1 LKIKLPLWIVLLLA
15 LTGVLALSGC
25 GRKPLLYDV
34 KFSHDHITPNADGDT
49 DITEI
54 QYALGR
60 SAELSI
66 YLIGPDGTHHYFRNQ
81 EPRAPRKD
89 YQVYFGGVIND
100 RMLPNGAYTWVV
112 EAVAAD
118 GERMEKR
125 GQLALSEADTV
136 FPEIATFTVS
146 PPLFTPNRDG
156 IDDRVTMNLHVD
168 KNVESLQVY
177 LQGEDGVRYPVEEK
191 PGLRKQNEKGVH
203 TYDYDA
209 GVDRGAAPPPD
220 GTYIIYAEA
229 WDKVGQRDVV
239 TRLLTIKGGGVPKA
253 EILKATVDWST
264 ETVLVGDTLCFTVT
278 VNNYGPVP
286 IRTSGPPPGALYE
299 GDQNF
304 NTLGFGE
311 ESGVWRV
318 GIDFDTSLRN
328 YPYRWAVGEPG
339 QLFQVERD
347 NGDIHSYLPAGERG
361 RVYGCVRILEE
372 PSRNP
377 QYFWAGLIHEDVGIS
392 NVNNRVDPQWTEIQ
406 AP

>member
-15 LTGVLALSGC
+15 LTGILALSGC
-25 GRKPLLYDV
+25 GHKPLLYDV

-66 YLIGPDGTHHYFRNQ
+66 YLIGPDGTRHYFRDQ

-100 RMLPNGAYTWVV
+100 RMLPDGTYTWIV
-112 EAVAAD
+112 EAVADD
-118 GERMEKR
+118 GERMEER
-125 GQLALSEADTV
+125 GQLTLSQADTV
-136 FPEIATFTVS
+136 FPEIVTFTVS
-146 PPLFTPNRDG
+146 PPVFTPNRDG

-220 GTYIIYAEA
+220 GTYTVYAET

-239 TRLLTIKGGGVPKA
+239 TRALTIEGGGVPKA

-286 IRTSGPPPGALYE
+286 IRTSGPPPGTLYE

-328 YPYRWAVGEPG
+328 YPYRWAVGEPR

-361 RVYGCVRILEE
+361 RVYGCVRILDE
-372 PSRNP
+372 PPRNP